1 MFLAHKDARAR
12 AGTYHP
18 FRMLSALSIAG
29 SDPTGG
35 AGLQADLQVFHALGV
50 HGAAVPTALTVQDG
64 LKVKRVLPVF
74 PSALLEMLRMTIDTI
89 RPAAI
94 KIGMLGTDDAVRN
107 TTLTLAPYADIPVV
121 LDPVLAANV
130 HFEDHLE
137 DGIME
142 FDYSLR
148 DGTVEKSNALELMRS
163 VGLDV

>member
-1 MFLAHKDARAR
+1 
-12 AGTYHP
+12 
-18 FRMLSALSIAG
+18 MLSALSIAG

-130 HFEDHLE
+130 HFENHLE

>member
-1 MFLAHKDARAR
+1 
-12 AGTYHP
+12 
-18 FRMLSALSIAG
+18 MLSALSIAG

-121 LDPVLAANV
+121 FDPVLAANV

-148 DGTVEKSNALELMRS
+148 DGIVEKSNALELMRS